1 MKKKFGKYYV
11 TIGLEI
17 HVALHTKEKLFS
29 ATPNQFSANGFSLF
43 DAGVP
48 GVMPVLSKEPV
59 DMAIAFGLATKSE
72 IKEVSLFDRKHY
84 FYPDLPIGFQLTQ
97 QYQPI
102 LIGGEVNIVDENGVE
117 KTIVIEH
124 SHLECDAA
132 KSLHDIYPDYTAID
146 LSRCSSPLI
155 EIVSTPCMSS
165 AYEAKEYAKS
175 VYELTTF
182 LGICDGKI
190 EEGSFRVDASIS
202 LNTDPN
208 KLGTRVEIKNI
219 ASFSFLEE
227 ALKYEIA
234 RQEEI
239 LSNGGSIDMETR
251 LFNQVTLET
260 QSMRKK
266 ETVDE
271 YRYMRCPDISP
282 LVITDEMINEVSDKF
297 DTDFFELKNKQ
308 KDLFEKFNISYE
320 TSTFSSTWKS
330 NTHILWKYLLE
341 NKDLHT
347 ERAVRMLSFWIV
359 DSLGNNEITIDDFMC
374 LYKSSL
380 QAKEVKE
387 TIGKWIEDNQ
397 KSKIQEYM
405 PELLDNSIVEKMVN
419 DVLDLFPEQITKFK
433 NGDEKIA
440 NFLVGKV
447 MAQTKGKAPAA
458 EIKDLVL
465 KRLNA

>member
-17 HVALHTKEKLFS
+17 HVALNTQQKLFS
-29 ATPNQFSANGFSLF
+29 STPNKFLSDGFALF
-43 DAGVP
+43 DAGIP

-59 DMAIAFGLATKSE
+59 FMAIALGLATKSK
-72 IKEVSLFDRKHY
+72 IQEVSLFDRKHY
-84 FYPDLPIGFQLTQ
+84 FYPDLPIGFQVTQ

-102 LIGGEVNIVDENGVE
+102 LIGGEVDILDENGDS
-117 KTIVIEH
+117 KKIIIEH

-132 KSLHDIYPDYTAID
+132 KSLHDIYADYTAID
-146 LSRCSSPLI
+146 LSRCASPLI

-165 AYEAKEYAKS
+165 PYEAKEYAKS
-175 VYELTTF
+175 VFELTTF

-219 ASFSFLEE
+219 SSFNFLEE

-234 RQEEI
+234 RQAELINE
-239 LSNGGSIDMETR
+239 GGSVVMETR
-251 LFNQVTLET
+251 LFNEKTMET
-260 QSMRKK
+260 KSMRKK

-282 LVITDEMINEVSDKF
+282 LIISEEMVNEVKEVF
-297 DTDFFELKNKQ
+297 DVKYFEIKAKQ
-308 KDLFEKFNISYE
+308 KQLFENFNIPYDA
-320 TSTFSSTWKS
+320 STFSTTWKRTTHS
-330 NTHILWKYLLE
+330 VWRHILS
-341 NKDLHT
+341 NANIQT
-347 ERAVRMLSFWIV
+347 ERAIRMISFWII
-359 DSLGNNEITIDDFMC
+359 DGLNDKEITYNDFVV
-374 LYKSSL
+374 LYESKL

-387 TIGKWIEDNQ
+387 TIAKWVASSTLSIKEC
-397 KSKIQEYM
+397 M
-405 PELLDNSIVEKMVN
+405 PELVDDSVIELMVSEI
-419 DVLDLFPEQITKFK
+419 LSGYKEQIDKYK
-433 NGDEKIA
+433 AGDEKIA

-447 MAQTKGKAPAA
+447 MSQAKGKAPAGTIK
-458 EIKDLVL
+458 EIVL
-465 KRLNA
+465 RELAK